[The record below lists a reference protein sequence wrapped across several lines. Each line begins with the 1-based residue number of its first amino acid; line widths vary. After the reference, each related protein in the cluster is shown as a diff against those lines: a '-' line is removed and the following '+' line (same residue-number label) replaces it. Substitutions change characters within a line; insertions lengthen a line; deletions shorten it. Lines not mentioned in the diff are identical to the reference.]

1 MANTAEEVSKHTRTY
16 LMVGLI
22 LFVFTVVTVL
32 VATQEWLDFGGHG
45 FDAADAT
52 IGLLIATTKA
62 CIVAAIFM
70 HLNHEK
76 FMVYLLFG
84 FGLFFGAAMFLLIW
98 LAKADPIWFERFN
111 LGLIIT

>member
-1 MANTAEEVSKHTRTY
+1 MASSAEEIKKHTRTY

-62 CIVAAIFM
+62 CFVAAIFM

-76 FMVYLLFG
+76 RLVYLLFG
-84 FGLFFGAAMFLLIW
+84 LGLFLGLAMFLLLC
-98 LAKADPIWFERFN
+98 LAKADPVWFERFYS
-111 LGLIIT
+111 GMITI

>member
-1 MANTAEEVSKHTRTY
+1 MTHTAEEIKKRTRIY
-16 LMVGLI
+16 LMVGAI

-52 IGLLIATTKA
+52 IGLLIAVTKA
-62 CIVAAIFM
+62 CFVAAVFM

-76 FMVYLLFG
+76 FLVYLLFG
-84 FGLFFGAAMFLLIW
+84 MGLFFGVAMFCLIW
-98 LAKADPIWFERFN
+98 LAKSDPIWFERFS
-111 LGLIIT
+111 LG

>member
-1 MANTAEEVSKHTRTY
+1 MATSAEEIKKHTRTY
-16 LMVGLI
+16 LLVGAI

-45 FDAADAT
+45 FDGVDAT
-52 IGLLIATTKA
+52 IGLLIASTKA
-62 CIVAAIFM
+62 CFVAAIFM

-98 LAKADPIWFERFN
+98 LAKADPIFFEGFK
-111 LGLIIT
+111 LGLILA